1 MCEAALFRN
10 GIERLG
16 AACNGSSRI
25 SCANRY
31 SAASYA
37 FRLWGQCT
45 VRTYLVVLDE
55 TEESEVALRFA
66 ARRAARTGGAV
77 EILVLIRRQEFV
89 AWGGVQATIESEA
102 LANAEALVERATAML
117 GTDLGQRPEF
127 KVRQGDPIASIRD
140 TLAENSEI
148 GALVLGAAKS
158 GSPGPLVA
166 HFAGADSGSLPCPVM
181 IIPGSLSREAL
192 DRLS

>member
-1 MCEAALFRN
+1 
-10 GIERLG
+10 
-16 AACNGSSRI
+16 
-25 SCANRY
+25 
-31 SAASYA
+31 
-37 FRLWGQCT
+37 
-45 VRTYLVVLDE
+45 VVLDE

-89 AWGGVQATIESEA
+89 AWGAVQATIESEA
-102 LANAEALVERATAML
+102 LENAEALVERATAML
-117 GTDLGQRPEF
+117 GSELGQKPVF
-127 KVRQGDPIASIRD
+127 KVRQGDAVDTIRA
-140 TLAENSEI
+140 TLLENPEI

-158 GSPGPLVA
+158 GSPGPLIA

-181 IIPGSLSREAL
+181 IIPGSLSRDVL